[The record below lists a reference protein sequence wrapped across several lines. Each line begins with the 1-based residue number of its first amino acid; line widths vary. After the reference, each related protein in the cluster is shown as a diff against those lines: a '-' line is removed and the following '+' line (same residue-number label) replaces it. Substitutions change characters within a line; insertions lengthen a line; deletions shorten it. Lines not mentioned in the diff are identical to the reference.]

1 MPIDEKISELLER
14 KIADGREFRNM
25 EMRAADDDGE
35 EYTVEGYATTFND
48 EYLLW
53 SEPGYRFYEKV
64 DRNAF
69 DECDM
74 SDVILQYNH
83 EGRVFARMSNNTLA
97 VHPDDRGLRI
107 RALLGGTEIGR
118 QLYQEIRGGYT
129 NQMSFGFTV
138 AEDTREIQENNETG
152 DVVVTRTI
160 TKISKLYD
168 VSAVS
173 IPANPATSI
182 SARNY
187 CEGVI
192 AEVKAERQRAAE
204 ETEAK
209 LKALARIRIL
219 AEG

>member
-1 MPIDEKISELLER
+1 MPKSEEISELLER

-25 EMRAADDDGE
+25 EMRVADDDGE
-35 EYTVEGYATTFND
+35 DYTVEGYATTFND

-53 SEPGYRFYEKV
+53 SEPGFRFYEKV

-74 SDVILQYNH
+74 SDVIMQYNH
-83 EGRVFARMSNNTLA
+83 EGRVFARMSNRTLTCN
-97 VHPDDRGLRI
+97 PDERGLRI

-118 QLYQEIRGGYT
+118 ELYQEIKGGYT

-138 AEDTREIQENNETG
+138 SEDTREIQENNETG
-152 DVVVTRTI
+152 DVTVIRTI

>member
-1 MPIDEKISELLER
+1 MPKSEEISELLER

-25 EMRAADDDGE
+25 EMRVADDDGE
-35 EYTVEGYATTFND
+35 DYTVEGYATTFND

-53 SEPGYRFYEKV
+53 SEPDYRVYEKV

-69 DECDM
+69 DGCDM
-74 SDVILQYNH
+74 SDVIMQYDH
-83 EGRVFARMSNNTLA
+83 EGRVFARISNNTLT
-97 VHPDDRGLRI
+97 VNPDDRGLRI
-107 RALLGGTEIGR
+107 RAMLGGTEIGR
-118 QLYQEIRGGYT
+118 QLYEEIRGGYT
-129 NQMSFGFTV
+129 TKMSFAFRV
-138 AEDTREIQENNETG
+138 EEDKREIVENEETG
-152 DVVVTRTI
+152 VTIITRTI

-173 IPANPATSI
+173 LPANPATTI
-182 SARNY
+182 AARTY
-187 CEGVI
+187 GEGAI
-192 AEVKAERQRAAE
+192 AEAKAERQRAAE